1 MKQMNQR
8 LSQSTDLPPRPL
20 PLKADLGRPVA
31 SEAASLLY
39 SHDEGLC
46 FCRECRLARHEFTLS
61 DSGDEHEHLPSFRA
75 SPKFQDAPTDSLT
88 EFLKANGLISLLPI
102 LQEHEVTL
110 SELFLLTR
118 EDFAEMKIPIGPRN
132 RLLSVLQKGQS
143 VSLSQSKLDLP
154 RIDPEL
160 DSPKQHSIPSVKP
173 ATPEKPPLH
182 SLNSSEAE
190 TPVQLHRRQLNEEVE
205 SFLQEV
211 DELFSRSQRKKES
224 GPVLKQAEAVPQQL
238 PQSVSPQVPQP
249 SGALSSQQMDL
260 LKSLLSDKETIEKG
274 LESLQKSISELKENR
289 DSRGTS
295 PVPRQES
302 SRSSPPKTKLPLN
315 MKKGLSN
322 RLK

>member
-1 MKQMNQR
+1 MNQR

-20 PLKADLGRPVA
+20 PVKADLGRPIA
-31 SEAASLLY
+31 SEAASLMY
-39 SHDEGLC
+39 GHDEELC

-75 SPKFQDAPTDSLT
+75 SPKFQDTPTDSLT
-88 EFLKANGLISLLPI
+88 EFLKANGLVSLLPI
-102 LQEHEVTL
+102 LQEHEVSY

-143 VSLSQSKLDLP
+143 VSLSQSKLDFP

-160 DSPKQHSIPSVKP
+160 DSPKQHSVPTVKP

-182 SLNSSEAE
+182 SLSSSEAE

-211 DELFSRSQRKKES
+211 DELFSRSQRKKEVA
-224 GPVLKQAEAVPQQL
+224 PVMKQPEAVPQ
-238 PQSVSPQVPQP
+238 PMSQP
-249 SGALSSQQMDL
+249 MAQPTSGALSSQQMEL

-289 DSRGTS
+289 DSRGAS

-302 SRSSPPKTKLPLN
+302 SRGSPPKTKVPLN

>member
-8 LSQSTDLPPRPL
+8 LSQSTDLPPRPI
-20 PLKADLGRPVA
+20 PLKSELSRPVA
-31 SEAASLLY
+31 SEAASLMY
-39 SHDEGLC
+39 GHEEELC

-75 SPKFQDAPTDSLT
+75 SPKFQDTPADSLA
-88 EFLKANGLISLLPI
+88 EFLKAHDIGSLLPI
-102 LQEHEVTL
+102 LQEHEVTF
-110 SELFLLTR
+110 SELFQLTR

-132 RLLSVLQKGQS
+132 RLLNVLQKGQS
-143 VSLSQSKLDLP
+143 ASLSQSKLDFP

-160 DSPKQHSIPSVKP
+160 DSPKQHSVPSIKP

-182 SLNSSEAE
+182 SLSSSEAE

-211 DELFSRSQRKKES
+211 EELFTRSQRKKES
-224 GPVLKQAEAVPQQL
+224 KPVVKQAEPVPQAVPQAA
-238 PQSVSPQVPQP
+238 SKE
-249 SGALSSQQMDL
+249 LSSQQMEL

-274 LESLQKSISELKENR
+274 LESLQKSISELKGNR
-289 DSRGTS
+289 ESGAS

-302 SRSSPPKTKLPLN
+302 SRGSGSPPKTKVPLN
-315 MKKGLSN
+315 MKKGLSS